1 MQQMATVKDEV
12 LTNRKLFYRLSKSG
26 IDSIK
31 TALDYLS
38 IYEQYESHKHI
49 ESSMERKRVIA
60 ANCKV
65 KIRTVENAIRAMKRV
80 I

>member
-1 MQQMATVKDEV
+1 MATVKEEI
-12 LTNRKLFYRLSKSG
+12 LANRKLFYRLSKSG

-38 IYEQYESHKHI
+38 IYEQYETHNHI
-49 ESSMERKRVIA
+49 DSSMERKKVIA
-60 ANCKV
+60 CNCKV
-65 KIRTVENAIRAMKRV
+65 NVRTVEKAISTMKRV